1 MGQII
6 IPKESAESICTAYK
20 KKPTAAEENT
30 PIPAA
35 PTINAGPELLQKTSR
50 RDASSRLISP
60 CDLSRAVYA
69 APSGYPPV
77 TPIIKADTPCP
88 DIPSLAPNGASAF
101 EMSFDAPSSFKR
113 FVAMKNGNREGTSTC
128 AHSRS
133 PSRAACV
140 VTSGIISS
148 AAAHVS
154 SGSARQK
161 ARIVFFMPSPHWNL
175 CPGGKI

>member
-6 IPKESAESICTAYK
+6 IPKESTESICTAYK

-113 FVAMKNGNREGTSTC
+113 FVAMKNGNREGIITC
-128 AHSRS
+128 PHIMR
-133 PSRAACV
+133 PSFTA
-140 VTSGIISS
+140 S
-148 AAAHVS
+148 AAALGKMRSAANMPRDAKIYS
-154 SGSARQK
+154 SFFNISAPCPCIK
-161 ARIVFFMPSPHWNL
+161 L
-175 CPGGKI
+175 CLPA